1 MQVRRILGAN
11 LLQVTWEHM
20 TLLPAAVLERLR
32 DALLRFLG
40 QSAQCTAPVQEVEE
54 LYGTAANE
62 LSSESV
68 SSLAPAPCSDD
79 ALLHCRHLRFAARDA
94 LAWTSLA
101 ARQGSCCCLA
111 WLICM
116 RLCS

>member
-1 MQVRRILGAN
+1 MQVRRIPGAN

-40 QSAQCTAPVQEVEE
+40 QNAQCTAPVQEVEE
-54 LYGTAANE
+54 LYGAAANE
-62 LSSESV
+62 LPV
-68 SSLAPAPCSDD
+68 SLSKLGAGPCFDD

-94 LAWTSLA
+94 WLGLASQQGRA
-101 ARQGSCCCLA
+101 AVAA
-111 WLICM
+111 WPG
-116 RLCS
+116 